1 MEEIEKYK
9 LKNLIKELEKIK
21 GRHTELITVYVPAGG
36 DLNSVRNQLIQEQ
49 STAENI
55 KLKTT
60 RKNVLAALEKII
72 QELKLYKKTPEN
84 GLVIFCGNTSK
95 EEGLQDVKLWI
106 LEPPEPISIRLYRCD
121 QEFILEPLKKML
133 EAKYVYGLIVID
145 NSQAAIGF
153 LKGKTIV
160 CEKEMDS
167 IVPGK
172 FRKGGQSA
180 KRFEKVR
187 ENLAKDWYKKV
198 ADEAKNAFSKENIKG
213 ILIGGPGPVKET
225 FVNGDFLPGE
235 LKSKVIGVKDIGYSD
250 ESGLYELVN
259 RSTDLLEKE
268 EIIEEKKVLN
278 DFLTKIASNSDMV
291 AYGEEEVRKM
301 IMMGAVDLLLISEE
315 VGKEKIEEFLKIAK
329 DYGSNVFIASS
340 ETAEGVQLKEL
351 GGFGAILRF
360 KTNVS

>member
-1 MEEIEKYK
+1 MDEIQKYR
-9 LKNLIKELEKIK
+9 LRNLIRELKEIR
-21 GRHTELITVYVPAGG
+21 GRHTELISVYIPAGG

-72 QELKLYKKTPEN
+72 QELKLYKNTPPN
-84 GLVIFCGNTSK
+84 GLVIFCGNVSK
-95 EEGLQDVKLWI
+95 EEGIQDIRLRI
-106 LEPPEPISIRLYRCD
+106 FEPPEPISIRLYRCD
-121 QEFILEPLKKML
+121 QEFILDPLIKML

-153 LKGKTIV
+153 LKGKTIT

-187 ENLAKDWYKKV
+187 ENLAKDWYKKI
-198 ADEAKNAFSKENIKG
+198 ADEARNIFSNENVKG

-225 FVNGDFLPGE
+225 FVNGDFLITD
-235 LKSKVIGVKDIGYSD
+235 LKNKILGVKDIGYSN

-259 RSTDLLEKE
+259 RSYDLLEKE
-268 EIIEEKKVLN
+268 EIIEEKKVLSNFLERIAKN
-278 DFLTKIASNSDMV
+278 DELVT
-291 AYGEEEVRKM
+291 YGEEEIRRLLP
-301 IMMGAVDLLLISEE
+301 IGAVELLLISES
-315 VGKEKIEEFLKIAK
+315 VGESKIEEFLKIAK
-329 DYGSNVFIASS
+329 DYGTNIFIASIETS
-340 ETAEGVQLKEL
+340 EGIQLKEM

-360 KTNVS
+360 K